1 MSIQE
6 QILEV
11 LKQQLLPEIAEI
23 KAEQQ
28 EARNREIKLSAR
40 LDIIDGR
47 LDQIDKRLDQMDKR
61 LDQMDKRLDQ
71 MDKRLDQMDKRF
83 DQMDERFDRS
93 DRSIRELHEDLREV
107 RSYVFV
113 SKVGLPS
120 RAYQVKEDS
129 QSG

>member
-71 MDKRLDQMDKRF
+71 MDKRF